1 MPVIVDIE
9 ALKNAEQALRE
20 SEIRMRALLDAS
32 QDEILLVSTDG
43 TVLAIN
49 KAARARLAKRI
60 ADSDPIGARLDQLLP
75 KDLAE
80 LRLTVVQQVAATAT
94 LAHLEQQ
101 IGARWFEWWFY
112 PVVRPDGG
120 LGGSTTRRGHSLAG
134 YQLLWKGL
142 PIARSKETTVTAK

>member
-1 MPVIVDIE
+1 MPVIDDIE

-75 KDLAE
+75 KDLAKS
-80 LRLTVVQQVAATAT
+80 RLAVVERVAA
-94 LAHLEQQ
+94 LP
-101 IGARWFEWWFY
+101 RW
-112 PVVRPDGG
+112 PC
-120 LGGSTTRRGHSLAG
+120 TR
-134 YQLLWKGL
+134 
-142 PIARSKETTVTAK
+142 ARSPSGSKLKRTCAISIRPSSRAPCL